1 MENKE
6 TKIINEIKNREKN
19 VEQKSY
25 AIIKLPLKIE
35 NMEKASDILGNKKD
49 IYSKIKNDKDLD
61 FNFFYNTLTL
71 ENCFSNDLLLQ
82 RKTYRNKKDKNK
94 IKYKYKILGKITNN
108 MQSFSLE
115 NFIYINEE
123 KTNLEDLQNY
133 IIPKDIY
140 EEEIKDKKDIGYNEE
155 NQIISNIIKRKYK
168 EINKNSDNNEKG
180 QNLEDFFS
188 FIQPL
193 NFANFKNSSQNV
205 PKLIKD
211 KIEVDKLKEI

>member
-1 MENKE
+1 MENNE
-6 TKIINEIKNREKN
+6 TKIISEIDNKEKKF
-19 VEQKSY
+19 EQKKY
-25 AIIKLPLKIE
+25 AIVKLPLKIE
-35 NMEKASDILGNKKD
+35 NMQKASDLLGNKKN
-49 IYSKIKNDKDLD
+49 IYSKITNDQDLD

-82 RKTYRNKKDKNK
+82 RKTYRNKKDKSK

-123 KTNLEDLQNY
+123 KTNLDDLQNY

-140 EEEIKDKKDIGYNEE
+140 EEEIKDKNEIGYNEE
-155 NQIISNIIKRKYK
+155 NQIISNIIKRKHK
-168 EINKNSDNNEKG
+168 EINKNNYDNEKG
-180 QNLEDFFS
+180 QKLEDFFS

-211 KIEVDKLKEI
+211 KIEIDKLTEI